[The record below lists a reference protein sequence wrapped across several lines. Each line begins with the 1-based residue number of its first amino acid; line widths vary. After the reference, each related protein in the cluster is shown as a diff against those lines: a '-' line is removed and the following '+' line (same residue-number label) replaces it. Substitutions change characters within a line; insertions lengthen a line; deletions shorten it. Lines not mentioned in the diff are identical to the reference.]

1 MHSINTKYKNGIC
14 FGTSILKVSYSVKIV
29 ALNMNMFDSVDEALK
44 LVIISI
50 VGVYG
55 RCWKSMK
62 VDGWVS

>member
-1 MHSINTKYKNGIC
+1 MHSIKTKYKNGIC

-55 RCWKSMK
+55 RC
-62 VDGWVS
+62 

>member
-1 MHSINTKYKNGIC
+1 MHSINTKYKNSIC

-55 RCWKSMK
+55 RC
-62 VDGWVS
+62 